1 MEKRAGFGLGLR
13 ERKKD
18 SCCSCKKEKREKVL
32 RKKKKKEMESGF
44 QRESLLMVLR
54 KYFS

>member
-32 RKKKKKEMESGF
+32 RKKKKKEMESWF
-44 QRESLLMVLR
+44 QRESLLLVLR

>member
-13 ERKKD
+13 ERKND

-32 RKKKKKEMESGF
+32 RKKKKEMESGF

>member
-1 MEKRAGFGLGLR
+1 MGMKKRAVFGLGLK

-18 SCCSCKKEKREKVL
+18 CCKKEKREQVL
-32 RKKKKKEMESGF
+32 KKKKEMEIEF